1 MIDMFDR
8 EFHEVPHILLQLYG
22 FSSGVFSR
30 VFGVFSWGSGVFCR
44 PANLRD
50 QKWMYHFSPGSS
62 APRPSWM
69 VSKTDHN
76 RPTPLFSFTKMKNKC
91 QYIYIYISIYVFTVI
106 QIVLPIRIYI
116 CLQLH
121 LLMFVYFQTHSKCFF
136 YNWLYKYSHSYL
148 KNCLL
153 FGVGYVKAK
162 RGRHEPFG
170 AWQWVMW
177 MVVPPLGP
185 KQAQAKRLLLV
196 RATRIGIQMDSG
208 AAGVRTHGHA
218 YTSRQASW
226 FAGYMSAVMTYVMV
240 IYSWDRIT
248 RPYQHITFC
257 V

>member
-1 MIDMFDR
+1 M
-8 EFHEVPHILLQLYG
+8 
-22 FSSGVFSR
+22 
-30 VFGVFSWGSGVFCR
+30 
-44 PANLRD
+44 
-50 QKWMYHFSPGSS
+50 
-62 APRPSWM
+62 
-69 VSKTDHN
+69 T
-76 RPTPLFSFTKMKNKC
+76 NKC
-91 QYIYIYISIYVFTVI
+91 QYIYIYIYLYIYLSIYLCIYVFTVI

-116 CLQLH
+116 Y
-121 LLMFVYFQTHSKCFF
+121 VYSYICSCSCISKHIPNVFF
-136 YNWLYKYSHSYL
+136 YTWLYTYSHSYL

>member
-1 MIDMFDR
+1 MSI
-8 EFHEVPHILLQLYG
+8 
-22 FSSGVFSR
+22 
-30 VFGVFSWGSGVFCR
+30 
-44 PANLRD
+44 
-50 QKWMYHFSPGSS
+50 
-62 APRPSWM
+62 
-69 VSKTDHN
+69 
-76 RPTPLFSFTKMKNKC
+76 
-91 QYIYIYISIYVFTVI
+91 YIYIYLSIYVFTVI

-116 CLQLH
+116 Y
-121 LLMFVYFQTHSKCFF
+121 MFTATSAHVRVFPNTFQMFF

>member
-1 MIDMFDR
+1 MSI
-8 EFHEVPHILLQLYG
+8 
-22 FSSGVFSR
+22 
-30 VFGVFSWGSGVFCR
+30 
-44 PANLRD
+44 
-50 QKWMYHFSPGSS
+50 
-62 APRPSWM
+62 
-69 VSKTDHN
+69 
-76 RPTPLFSFTKMKNKC
+76 
-91 QYIYIYISIYVFTVI
+91 YIYIYISIYVFTVI

-116 CLQLH
+116 Y
-121 LLMFVYFQTHSKCFF
+121 MFTATSAHVRVFPNTFQMFFF

>member
-1 MIDMFDR
+1 MSI
-8 EFHEVPHILLQLYG
+8 
-22 FSSGVFSR
+22 
-30 VFGVFSWGSGVFCR
+30 
-44 PANLRD
+44 
-50 QKWMYHFSPGSS
+50 
-62 APRPSWM
+62 
-69 VSKTDHN
+69 
-76 RPTPLFSFTKMKNKC
+76 
-91 QYIYIYISIYVFTVI
+91 YIYIYLSIYVFTVI

-116 CLQLH
+116 Y
-121 LLMFVYFQTHSKCFF
+121 MFTATSAHVRVFPNTFQMFF
-136 YNWLYKYSHSYL
+136 FFLNNWLYKYSHSYL

-170 AWQWVMW
+170 AWHWVMW

-185 KQAQAKRLLLV
+185 IHAPAKRLRRV